1 MAFIYQAVTQ
11 WQKSPCPRT
20 PNFFFWNGIGEIALD
35 WLCGE
40 ISTHGYINLTTLLV
54 KHYNDL
60 LTRRRS
66 GRARNKVTYFSVGD
80 VFCIHLG
87 ITYAKFQEKIFPET
101 SGKKFQNFHCS
112 NVTTMK
118 SLELFPRRFRGNFF
132 LKIGILRAKVYT
144 KNFLNIEVCDFIPGS
159 SRTSPI

>member
-1 MAFIYQAVTQ
+1 MVGAGHRSV
-11 WQKSPCPRT
+11 PH
-20 PNFFFWNGIGEIALD
+20 
-35 WLCGE
+35 
-40 ISTHGYINLTTLLV
+40 THGYINLTTLLV

-87 ITYAKFQEKIFPET
+87 TTYANFQEKIFPET

-112 NVTTMK
+112 NVTTMEI
-118 SLELFPRRFRGNFF
+118 LELFPRRFREDFF
-132 LKIGILRAKVYT
+132 LKIGIRGPKVYT
-144 KNFLNIEVCDFIPGS
+144 KNVPNREVCDFIPGPSRPS
-159 SRTSPI
+159 SSKQVIVVLY